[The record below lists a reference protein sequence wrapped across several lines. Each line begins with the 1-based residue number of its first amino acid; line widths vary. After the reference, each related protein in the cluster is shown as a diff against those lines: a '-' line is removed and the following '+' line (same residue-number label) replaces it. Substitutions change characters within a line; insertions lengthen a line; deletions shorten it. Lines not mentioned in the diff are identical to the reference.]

1 MEKGDAGPG
10 RKERDCTPRCVQ
22 GVCLLKGINLR
33 ICTGCPVK
41 LASLKRYY
49 LARFRDTILIVFC
62 NQPDPQ
68 TSQPTRSSLH
78 SSSASFFQPLVFPP
92 RRHPFSLSFCLFL
105 SSLFSLSFSRPL
117 SSSSCFWDLENSGE
131 LAPLHDFIAFLSH
144 FKCPFQLS
152 FFFLLQT
159 VAKTFLAL
167 SHLPFPPARSTT
179 FSRRWI
185 FDRLVNFD
193 HLFRRPSIIAK
204 RSYCI
209 GLFALESAYSWRY
222 LETGGAKRS
231 GKSADGEE
239 RETMVD
245 FTCIFFL
252 PFYSFLFS
260 RLAGKPFLSRA
271 RTLLICKDTAPT
283 HTVPRSL
290 ARQNLTKQF
299 APKQTTASGL
309 LVNKQHIYFQRPH
322 GCNSFA
328 RPLARASRLFAGIT
342 RLNGRG

>member
-78 SSSASFFQPLVFPP
+78 SSSARFFQPLVFPP

-131 LAPLHDFIAFLSH
+131 LAPLHDFTAFLSH

-152 FFFLLQT
+152 FFFFSFANSCENISRAFSFT
-159 VAKTFLAL
+159 ISSSTIDHVL
-167 SHLPFPPARSTT
+167 STLDFRST
-179 FSRRWI
+179 RQ
-185 FDRLVNFD
+185 
-193 HLFRRPSIIAK
+193 FRSFISASIIAK

>member
-78 SSSASFFQPLVFPP
+78 SSSARFFQPLVFPP
-92 RRHPFSLSFCLFL
+92 RRHPFSLSFYLFL

-152 FFFLLQT
+152 FFFFFCKQLR
-159 VAKTFLAL
+159 K
-167 SHLPFPPARSTT
+167 H
-179 FSRRWI
+179 FSRFLI
-185 FDRLVNFD
+185 YHFLQHDR
-193 HLFRRPSIIAK
+193 
-204 RSYCI
+204 
-209 GLFALESAYSWRY
+209 
-222 LETGGAKRS
+222 
-231 GKSADGEE
+231 
-239 RETMVD
+239 
-245 FTCIFFL
+245 
-252 PFYSFLFS
+252 
-260 RLAGKPFLSRA
+260 
-271 RTLLICKDTAPT
+271 
-283 HTVPRSL
+283 PRSL
-290 ARQNLTKQF
+290 DAGF
-299 APKQTTASGL
+299 SIDSSISI
-309 LVNKQHIYFQRPH
+309 IYFGIDHRETIVLYWFIRVGIRVQ
-322 GCNSFA
+322 
-328 RPLARASRLFAGIT
+328 LEVSR
-342 RLNGRG
+342 NGRGKAQRKKRGRRGERDDG

>member
-152 FFFLLQT
+152 FFFFFCKQLRKHFSRFLIYHFLQHDRPRSLDAGFSIGSSISIIYFGDHRSSRNDRIVLVYSRWNPRT
-159 VAKTFLAL
+159 AGGIQKREGQSVAEKARTERRERRWLTSRVFSFFLFTLSCSPAQPVNRFSRARAHFSSARTRHPHTRCHAL
-167 SHLPFPPARSTT
+167 SH
-179 FSRRWI
+179 
-185 FDRLVNFD
+185 
-193 HLFRRPSIIAK
+193 
-204 RSYCI
+204 
-209 GLFALESAYSWRY
+209 
-222 LETGGAKRS
+222 
-231 GKSADGEE
+231 GK
-239 RETMVD
+239 T
-245 FTCIFFL
+245 
-252 PFYSFLFS
+252 
-260 RLAGKPFLSRA
+260 
-271 RTLLICKDTAPT
+271 
-283 HTVPRSL
+283 
-290 ARQNLTKQF
+290 
-299 APKQTTASGL
+299 
-309 LVNKQHIYFQRPH
+309 
-322 GCNSFA
+322 
-328 RPLARASRLFAGIT
+328 
-342 RLNGRG
+342 

>member
-78 SSSASFFQPLVFPP
+78 SSSARFFQPLVFPP

-193 HLFRRPSIIAK
+193 HLFRHRSSRNDRIVLVYSRWNPRTAGGIQK
-204 RSYCI
+204 REGQSV
-209 GLFALESAYSWRY
+209 AEKAR
-222 LETGGAKRS
+222 T
-231 GKSADGEE
+231 E
-239 RETMVD
+239 RRERRWLTSRV
-245 FTCIFFL
+245 FSFFL
-252 PFYSFLFS
+252 FTLSCSPAQPVNRF
-260 RLAGKPFLSRA
+260 SRA
-271 RTLLICKDTAPT
+271 RAHFSSARTRHP
-283 HTVPRSL
+283 HTRCHALS
-290 ARQNLTKQF
+290 
-299 APKQTTASGL
+299 
-309 LVNKQHIYFQRPH
+309 H
-322 GCNSFA
+322 GK
-328 RPLARASRLFAGIT
+328 T
-342 RLNGRG
+342 

>member
-1 MEKGDAGPG
+1 MHSRAQQVFKSEGEAFFLSFVLPCFRVVLNVVGKKGAKGMEKGDAGPG

-78 SSSASFFQPLVFPP
+78 SSSARFFQPLVFPP

-117 SSSSCFWDLENSGE
+117 SSSSCFWDLENNGE

-152 FFFLLQT
+152 FFFFFCKQLR
-159 VAKTFLAL
+159 KHFSRFLI
-167 SHLPFPPARSTT
+167 SFARSTT

-193 HLFRRPSIIAK
+193 YLFRRPSIIAK

-239 RETMVD
+239 RERRWLTSRV
-245 FTCIFFL
+245 FSFFL
-252 PFYSFLFS
+252 FTLSCSPAQPVNRF
-260 RLAGKPFLSRA
+260 SRA
-271 RTLLICKDTAPT
+271 RAHFSSARTRHP
-283 HTVPRSL
+283 HTRCHALS
-290 ARQNLTKQF
+290 
-299 APKQTTASGL
+299 
-309 LVNKQHIYFQRPH
+309 H
-322 GCNSFA
+322 GK
-328 RPLARASRLFAGIT
+328 T
-342 RLNGRG
+342 